1 MCFLSYRFFIINS
14 ETFGILS
21 CSVEKQPPYV
31 YALPTETFLF
41 FVYLLMQ
48 TIPLP
53 LSRDIMYSPF

>member
-21 CSVEKQPPYV
+21 CSVEKPPYV